1 MKVTILS
8 DNIPQ
13 RDSCGGKL
21 PFSSEWG
28 FSAYIEY
35 ADKKILLDTGA
46 SSLFLRTAKRCGI
59 NIGEVD
65 FAVLSHAH
73 YDHAD
78 GLDAFFDSNKTA
90 KCYISA
96 DTAENC
102 YSKKLF
108 FKKYIGI
115 PRGILE
121 RRRERFVK
129 IGEKTEISNGVYIL
143 PHTTADLDKL
153 GKRNSMYR
161 KIDGRYVYDDYS
173 HEQSLVF
180 DTENGLVVLN
190 SCSHAGADNI
200 LNEVS
205 AAFDN
210 RPVIAIVGGFH
221 LCNKT
226 AGEVLTL
233 AESLGASGGRVCTG
247 HCTGDAAFR
256 ILKEKLGDRA
266 DRFETGLVLTF

>member
-13 RDSCGGKL
+13 RDSRGGTL

-161 KIDGRYVYDDYS
+161 KIEGRYVYDDYS

-180 DTENGLVVLN
+180 DTDSGLVVFN

-200 LNEVS
+200 VNEVS
-205 AAFDN
+205 KAFDSK
-210 RPVIAIVGGFH
+210 PIAALVGGFH
-221 LCNKT
+221 LYNKT
-226 AGEVLTL
+226 EREVRIL
-233 AESLGASGGRVCTG
+233 AENLGKTGVRVCTG
-247 HCTGDAAFR
+247 HCTGDTAYR
-256 ILKEKLGDRA
+256 ILKDELRDSTY
-266 DRFETGLVLTF
+266 RFETGLEITF